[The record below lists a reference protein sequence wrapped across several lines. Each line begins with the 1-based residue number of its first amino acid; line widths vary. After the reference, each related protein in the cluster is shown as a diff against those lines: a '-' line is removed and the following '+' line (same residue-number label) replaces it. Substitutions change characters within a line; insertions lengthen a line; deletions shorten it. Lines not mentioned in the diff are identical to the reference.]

1 MHKRD
6 WLRREKQA
14 LADHVWIAKRS
25 AIALGLALALFVV
38 FFKLIPDSGFA
49 WLGVLALLVVPFA
62 LLAFMYFGTVA
73 VANHPAIRSQLRWQV
88 LAVLFIAA
96 LPLILVVGS
105 EPSLLKAHKF
115 SGLFE
120 RGGFVARCFTAG
132 IFAVIV
138 GRVLPLW
145 RNEAEWRAAAPYGGI
160 AVAAL
165 LAAYLT
171 DLARDEAPWYY
182 ATTVTIAFVAYTM
195 ARDTLHDTYFSQ
207 PEVRQSD
214 TVLATEEPVDPVKNQ
229 VNQDSMEAAR
239 ESSASEDLRVAIT
252 RANIDAD
259 RRAAKSKATVHI
271 EHGQSQASPEVSPV
285 RCGVCKHR
293 FELPRNLPGQLFTCP
308 ACGRRNWH

>member
-1 MHKRD
+1 MRPGNSAEGDAQLEQMHKQH
-6 WLRREKQA
+6 WLRREKQEF
-14 LADHVWIAKRS
+14 ADHVLIAKRS
-25 AIALGLALALFVV
+25 AIALGLALALFIV
-38 FFKLIPDSGFA
+38 FVELIPDSGFV

-88 LAVLFIAA
+88 LAVLLIAA
-96 LPLILVVGS
+96 LPLILVVAS
-105 EPSLLKAHKF
+105 NPSLLKAHTL

-145 RNEAEWRAAAPYGGI
+145 RNESEWRAAAPYGGI

-171 DLARDEAPWYY
+171 GLTGDEAPWYY
-182 ATTVTIAFVAYTM
+182 ATTVAIAFVAYTM
-195 ARDTLHDTYFSQ
+195 ARNAPRDAQNDTYVSQ
-207 PEVRQSD
+207 PEVRQSN
-214 TVLATEEPVDPVKNQ
+214 TVVANEESINPAKNR
-229 VNQDSMEAAR
+229 VNKDSEEAAR
-239 ESSASEDLRVAIT
+239 ESSASDDLRVAIA

-271 EHGQSQASPEVSPV
+271 EHGQTQASPEVSPV

-293 FELPRNLPGQLFTCP
+293 FE
-308 ACGRRNWH
+308 